1 MKNLKKQIKKFLADE
16 SGQGTVEY
24 ILILVGVVALAFMFR
39 GGITTQVRTAIEQ
52 LGGRIS
58 DFVNS

>member
-24 ILILVGVVALAFMFR
+24 ILILVGVVALAFLFR
-39 GGITTQVRTAIEQ
+39 DGITTQVRNAMNQ

-58 DFVNS
+58 EFVGS

>member
-24 ILILVGVVALAFMFR
+24 ILILVGVVALAFVFR
-39 GGITTQVRTAIEQ
+39 GRITEQVESAIAA
-52 LGGRIS
+52 LGVRIA
-58 DFVNS
+58 DFIR